1 MNKLKNVLKRILT
14 LFLTAALL
22 SGSLQ
27 GAVYAEEAKE
37 LQEIS
42 EVIEVEQKSVFNL
55 PVLEFEL
62 ECSELVYAY
71 DEASN
76 KREDTVLL
84 KLEEITL
91 SDSLENVR
99 YIIKDSEEQIKQ
111 EDFLGE
117 EKEIE
122 LNIEDF
128 PKGIYTIQLLSNY
141 NDEVESQTI
150 SSEAIS
156 FSTDY
161 EKREYPVNKEINWSG
176 RLDADLEVTFEDI
189 FPEVENTLLE
199 NISDRIMAD
208 EGETESTGSI
218 SIYDAQGN
226 PVEMSNIV
234 AEGEYQILAGGVM
247 KLLGVIE
254 MKRPDN
260 LMQISVKNLH
270 VYGTEGDEFKLTI
283 NGVNDVTHLSS
294 GSLYLDSQA
303 NVCVNVL
310 NDSNAQGVTVGNDR
324 AFCFSVRNTSNID
337 EVTEFEFV
345 LSDGNETWRYTTQ
358 CTLEPGKAYLLPSLT
373 QRDADEN
380 YLWTE

>member
-1 MNKLKNVLKRILT
+1 MNKLKNVLNRILI

-27 GAVYAEEAKE
+27 GAVYAEEVDE
-37 LQEIS
+37 LQGMQEIS
-42 EVIEVEQKSVFNL
+42 EVVEIEQKSVSNL
-55 PVLEFEL
+55 PVLEFKL

-71 DEASN
+71 DEASS

-161 EKREYPVNKEINWSG
+161 EKREYPINKEINWSG
-176 RLDADLEVTFEDI
+176 RLDTDLEVTFEDI
-189 FPEVENTLLE
+189 FPEVDFRLP
-199 NISDRIMAD
+199 R
-208 EGETESTGSI
+208 
-218 SIYDAQGN
+218 
-226 PVEMSNIV
+226 
-234 AEGEYQILAGGVM
+234 YQ
-247 KLLGVIE
+247 
-254 MKRPDN
+254 
-260 LMQISVKNLH
+260 
-270 VYGTEGDEFKLTI
+270 
-283 NGVNDVTHLSS
+283 
-294 GSLYLDSQA
+294 
-303 NVCVNVL
+303 
-310 NDSNAQGVTVGNDR
+310 
-324 AFCFSVRNTSNID
+324 
-337 EVTEFEFV
+337 
-345 LSDGNETWRYTTQ
+345 
-358 CTLEPGKAYLLPSLT
+358 
-373 QRDADEN
+373 
-380 YLWTE
+380 

>member
-1 MNKLKNVLKRILT
+1 MNKLKNILNKILL

-176 RLDADLEVTFEDI
+176 RLDTDLEVTFEDI

-199 NISDRIMAD
+199 NISDRIMID

-218 SIYDAQGN
+218 SIYDVQGN
-226 PVEMSNIV
+226 PVEMSSVV
-234 AEGEYQILAGGVM
+234 AEGKYQILFSLDEPG
-247 KLLGVIE
+247 E
-254 MKRPDN
+254 MFLETAEAYLTISYEPYTY
-260 LMQISVKNLH
+260 QISYILNGGTNSSQNFAG
-270 VYGTEGDEFKLTI
+270 YYAGTERALENPIKKGYLFK
-283 NGVNDVTHLSS
+283 GW
-294 GSLYLDSQA
+294 YLDSKFKKQFEQIQA
-303 NVCVNVL
+303 DTTGNIKLYAKWSKETYPINYAL
-310 NDSNAQGVTVGNDR
+310 DGGKNNSSNPKSYHTPLA
-324 AFCFSVRNTSNID
+324 
-337 EVTEFEFV
+337 
-345 LSDGNETWRYTTQ
+345 
-358 CTLEPGKAYLLPSLT
+358 
-373 QRDADEN
+373 
-380 YLWTE
+380 